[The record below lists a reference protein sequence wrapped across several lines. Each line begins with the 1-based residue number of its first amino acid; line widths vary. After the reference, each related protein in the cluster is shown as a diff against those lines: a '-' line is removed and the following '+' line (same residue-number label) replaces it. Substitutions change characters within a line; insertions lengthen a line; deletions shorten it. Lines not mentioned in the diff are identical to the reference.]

1 MEEISMRLRFW
12 FIVSLLLT
20 VALAGCATPEFV
32 ATPTVTRTPLP
43 AATDTPVPPTATPPP
58 RPTNTPA
65 PTLTPEVFVV
75 TPFPRDVNPFTGLK
89 VDDEALLDRIPVAIK
104 ISNSPE
110 ARPQSGLGEA
120 DLVFEHY
127 SEGGITR
134 FTTIFYVNEPAKVGS
149 VRSGRLIDIEVPAM
163 YQAIFGYSGSS
174 AGVKE
179 LIRAS
184 DLFPTHI
191 AAPDFGV
198 GQPTFY
204 RVPQPGKAFEH
215 TLFTNPTVLRQLA
228 DNREINERPEWET
241 YAAFDEQV
249 PPGGQPAS
257 AFRIMYLPG
266 ACTAEWAYDEA
277 TGLWD
282 RSMVGRMHVDAL
294 TGEQITAANV
304 VMVYAN
310 HIYTDFWEEM
320 IGARSNWKLSIQVQ
334 LWGEGTALVFR
345 DGQVIPGIWR
355 REGRNDMLTF
365 YHGDGTPLPLKP
377 GNSWMQVVPLDN
389 PVEEVGDGVF
399 VFTPKKM

>member
-1 MEEISMRLRFW
+1 MRLRFL
-12 FIVSLLLT
+12 FIIILLLT
-20 VALAGCATPEFV
+20 AVLAGCATPEV
-32 ATPTVTRTPLP
+32 AATPTATRTPPPTVTETP
-43 AATDTPVPPTATPPP
+43 AAPTATATSQPTATP
-58 RPTNTPA
+58 TEEA
-65 PTLTPEVFVV
+65 VPEAFVA
-75 TPFPRDVNPFTGLK
+75 TPFPRDVNPFTGIK
-89 VDDEALLDRIPVAIK
+89 VEDEALLDRIPVAIK

-110 ARPQSGLGEA
+110 ARPQSGMGAA

-134 FTTIFYVNEPAKVGS
+134 FTTVFYVNEPAQVGS
-149 VRSGRLIDIEVPAM
+149 VRSGRLIDVEVPAM

-184 DLFPTHI
+184 DLFPTYI

-204 RVPQPGKAFEH
+204 RVPQAGKAFEH

-228 DNREINERPEWET
+228 EDRGINERPEWET
-241 YAAFDEQV
+241 YAAFDDQA
-249 PPGGQPAS
+249 PLGGEPAS

-282 RSMVGRMHVDAL
+282 RSMVGRAHIDAL

-304 VMVYAN
+304 VLVYAH

-320 IGARSNWKLSIQVQ
+320 IGDRSNWKLSIQVQ
-334 LWGEGTALVFR
+334 LWGQGTALVFR
-345 DGQVIPGIWR
+345 DGEVIPGIWK

-377 GNSWMQVVPLDN
+377 GNSWMQVVTLDTLT
-389 PVEEVGDGVF
+389 EEVEDGVF
-399 VFTPKKM
+399 VFTPTKM